1 MTATAARGKFPYRA
15 HRTLKQVFYDEW
27 MACYRQIY
35 LIHDVTDT
43 KRLESRARSRAMRA
57 MRP

>member
-27 MACYRQIY
+27 MVQYRRFY
-35 LIHDVTDT
+35 LIQDVADI
-43 KRLESRARSRAMRA
+43 KRLESRARSRASRA